1 MNGMKERLKNIDL
14 RDTVKMSMRYLYKL
28 LISKFPNEVRPAA
41 KIWEQIEEIKKLL
54 SKPEFKDFDFIPE
67 FINTIIFDKITHF
80 NLIAHD
86 STKTKRNFKSI
97 KKYMR
102 VNENYDLEKIYSF
115 FENLPNIN
123 KFINLNLLFYREQTK
138 VDEEFQKDLT
148 YLEIYKAVFN
158 VELEEKKEE
167 KKMIEIYS
175 NLN

>member
-1 MNGMKERLKNIDL
+1 MSKMKERLENIDL
-14 RDTVKMSMRYLYKL
+14 RDTVKMYLRYLYKL
-28 LISKFPNEVRPAA
+28 LISKFPNEVKPVA

-54 SKPEFKDFDFIPE
+54 SKPEFKDFDLIPE
-67 FINTIIFDKITHF
+67 FINTITFDKLAHF
-80 NLIAHD
+80 NHIAND

-102 VNENYDLEKIYSF
+102 VNENYDSEKIISF

-123 KFINLNLLFYREQTK
+123 KFINLNLLFYRDQVK

-158 VELEEKKEE
+158 VELEEKKKK